1 MRRQARS
8 TQSGVQGSPPVGPD
22 AKRRVT
28 RLGRRPRP
36 SRLRC
41 RGCAQALK
49 ASGRHVRSAEARG
62 QGPRRRAR
70 GASDLTLRRSGLPSL
85 PSFARPAGRA
95 GNRSRPA
102 LPLGSSPRA
111 SLDDAPPCL
120 GPLRPRERRR
130 TPSRHQWRRAM
141 TAKLQATADAFDTSR
156 LDAALEHTGRR
167 RGVAELVDA
176 APRLHQAG
184 LSARP
189 SAEPHAR
196 RPVPIH
202 RGRRAALLP
211 AGILPPRRDLPGRR
225 RPALLPRRPGESLAG
240 APPVV
245 DDDLRR
251 HDRGGVRAGDAPH
264 GQPLRPS
271 GVGLAG
277 AARRIAPQA
286 APGRCGK
293 GVRA

>member
-1 MRRQARS
+1 MRRLARS

-102 LPLGSSPRA
+102 LPLGSPEGQAWTTRRRHA
-111 SLDDAPPCL
+111 SGRSGRENDGARPLATNGQIHTCRLLAPPSPAREASGGEGRL
-120 GPLRPRERRR
+120 GQ
-130 TPSRHQWRRAM
+130 S
-141 TAKLQATADAFDTSR
+141 
-156 LDAALEHTGRR
+156 
-167 RGVAELVDA
+167 
-176 APRLHQAG
+176 
-184 LSARP
+184 
-189 SAEPHAR
+189 
-196 RPVPIH
+196 
-202 RGRRAALLP
+202 
-211 AGILPPRRDLPGRR
+211 
-225 RPALLPRRPGESLAG
+225 
-240 APPVV
+240 
-245 DDDLRR
+245 
-251 HDRGGVRAGDAPH
+251 
-264 GQPLRPS
+264 PS
-271 GVGLAG
+271 GVGG
-277 AARRIAPQA
+277 ASPRRFVDDQARCRWVSWPNRRIILVALSPRPA
-286 APGRCGK
+286 TPHPYPSPPLGFAERGEGGARSRH
-293 GVRA
+293 V